1 MSTEYLF
8 SYGTMQLESVQRD
21 IFGRVIEGKADQ
33 LPGYKIEIVE
43 IRDPRV
49 VVTSG
54 KRHHP
59 SAVHTGNLADQVR
72 GTVIEVSDDDL
83 ANSDA
88 YEVADYKRE
97 RVTLASGLA
106 AWVYVDNH

>member
-21 IFGRVIEGKADQ
+21 IFGRVMQGRADQ
-33 LPGYKIEIVE
+33 LPGYKIEMLE
-43 IRDPRV
+43 IRDPKV
-49 VVTSG
+49 VASSG
-54 KRHHP
+54 KRYHP
-59 SAVHTGNLADQVR
+59 AATHTGDPADQVK
-72 GTVIEVSDDDL
+72 GTALPVSTEDL
-83 ANSDA
+83 AHSDA